1 MDTHDRKNEDKLLVK
16 AMQRGDIFAFN
27 ELFHKYSQK
36 IYNFSIKHIGREE
49 DVKDLIQEIFVTIWN
64 KRKDIDEKQSFNG
77 YLFAITLNA
86 IRKYF
91 RRKNTNDKLVHKWLE
106 EIEPYSNIT
115 AQTLE
120 YNELAK
126 MADDLIEQLPPRRRM
141 IFLLSRKDG
150 LTNEEIAGILKIKK
164 KTVENHL
171 NLALRYLREKLLKQ
185 SFLIILF
192 FVLFY

>member
-1 MDTHDRKNEDKLLVK
+1 MDIQHRKDEDGLLVK
-16 AMQRGDIFAFN
+16 ALQRGDIFAFN

-36 IYNFSIKHIGREE
+36 IYNFSIKHIKREE
-49 DVKDLIQEIFVTIWN
+49 DVKDLIQEIFITIWN
-64 KRKDIDEKQSFNG
+64 KRKDIDEKKSFNG

-91 RRKNTNDKLVHKWLE
+91 RKKSTNNKLVHKWLE

-115 AQTLE
+115 AQTIE

-126 MADDLIEQLPPRRRM
+126 MADELIEKLPPRRRM

-150 LTNEEIAGILKIKK
+150 LTNEEIAGILEIKK

-171 NLALRYLREKLLKQ
+171 NLALSYLRKKLIGQ

-192 FVLFY
+192 FVIFY

>member
-1 MDTHDRKNEDKLLVK
+1 MDIQTGKNEDEHLVK
-16 AMQRGDIFAFN
+16 ALQRGDIFAFN

-49 DVKDLIQEIFVTIWN
+49 DVKDLLQEIFVTIWN
-64 KRKDIDEKQSFNG
+64 VRKDIDEKQSFNG

-91 RRKNTNDKLVHKWLE
+91 RRKNTDNKLVHRWLE

-115 AQTLE
+115 VQTLE

-126 MADDLIEQLPPRRRM
+126 MADDLIEKLPPRRRM
-141 IFLLSRKDG
+141 VFVLSRKDG
-150 LTNEEIAGILKIKK
+150 LTNEEIARILKIKK

-171 NLALRYLREKLLKQ
+171 NLALSYLRRNLMKQ

>member
-1 MDTHDRKNEDKLLVK
+1 MNTQPGKNEDEKMVK
-16 AMQRGDIFAFN
+16 ALQRGDIFAFN

-36 IYNFSIKHIGREE
+36 IYNFIIKHIRREDDVE
-49 DVKDLIQEIFVTIWN
+49 DLMQEIFICIWN
-64 KRKDIDEKQSFNG
+64 RRKSIDEKQSFNG

-91 RRKNTNDKLVHKWLE
+91 RRKNTDDKAVYRWLE

-115 AQTLE
+115 ALTLE
-120 YNELAK
+120 YNELEKIAEE
-126 MADDLIEQLPPRRRM
+126 MIEKLPPRRRM
-141 IFLLSRKDG
+141 VFLLSRKEG
-150 LTNEEIAGILKIKK
+150 LTNDEIASILKIKK

-171 NLALRYLREKLLKQ
+171 NLALSYLREKLRKQ

-192 FVLFY
+192 FVFFY